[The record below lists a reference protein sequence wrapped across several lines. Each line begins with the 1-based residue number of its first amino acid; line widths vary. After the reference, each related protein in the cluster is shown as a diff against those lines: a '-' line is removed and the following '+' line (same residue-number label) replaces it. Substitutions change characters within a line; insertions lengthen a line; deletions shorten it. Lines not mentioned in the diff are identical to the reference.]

1 MNACVDNGFAY
12 LFYLTG
18 VRKSLSV
25 SASLLVFAD
34 TAGNKRNFLVL
45 QTPIFYFVI
54 LPIVEFCLQLS
65 VNQLIMRIFILRES
79 KKNKYLINSPR
90 ILKQY

>member
-34 TAGNKRNFLVL
+34 TAHR
-45 QTPIFYFVI
+45 PYSRWAMVI
-54 LPIVEFCLQLS
+54 QSAVSIAVVSGIKL
-65 VNQLIMRIFILRES
+65 IFIS
-79 KKNKYLINSPR
+79 FSY
-90 ILKQY
+90 